1 MELFKFNLIEQG
13 GPMMWPLLAL
23 SLLGF
28 VFFIERALYLH
39 KGQIRP
45 PAFLDGIKN
54 LVRKR
59 RLLEALTVC
68 EETPGPVASVVK
80 AALLHHNS
88 SGEQMRIAVQDAALV
103 EIPVL
108 ERRVGT
114 IAAIAKVS
122 PMLGLLGT
130 IVALLQAFQNMQE
143 LGPYAPVSLFTG
155 SVAQALIST
164 AAGLS
169 IAVMAFL
176 AHHFLLG
183 RVRTLVHDME
193 WAGNQV
199 MQFLLHDLPEE
210 EQAERGDGDRNEAV
224 SITGETDHG

>member
-1 MELFKFNLIEQG
+1 MEWFKFNLLDQG
-13 GPMMWPLLAL
+13 GPMMWPLLIL

-28 VFFIERALYLH
+28 VFFIERALFLH

-45 PAFLDGIKN
+45 PAFLDGITN

-68 EETPGPVASVVK
+68 EETPGPVACVVK
-80 AALLHHNS
+80 AALLRHNCTES
-88 SGEQMRIAVQDAALV
+88 EMRTAVQAAALV

-122 PMLGLLGT
+122 PLLGLLGT
-130 IVALLQAFQNMQE
+130 VVALIQAFLMMEE
-143 LGPYAPVSLFTG
+143 LGPYAPVTLFTG
-155 SVAQALIST
+155 QVANALIST
-164 AAGLS
+164 ATGLA

-193 WAGNQV
+193 WAGNQI
-199 MQFLLHDLPEE
+199 MQLLLHDLPEE
-210 EQAERGDGDRNEAV
+210 DLAGSR
-224 SITGETDHG
+224 GETPTLSAGGKAHG